1 MIMKNLL
8 LLLFAVIILSS
19 CSKKDEQ
26 PFYPS
31 GTVAAGS
38 VLVLNE
44 GNYTFG
50 NASVTLYNPDSGS
63 VRQDLFTGI
72 NGRPL
77 GDVAFSMTV
86 YNGKAYIVV
95 NNSAKIEVV
104 SLPDFTSVGAINNIG
119 SPRMILHLGGGKA
132 YVSDIYADVIHIVNL
147 DNYAITGTIPLS
159 GWTDDMVE
167 ADGKVFITNYDS
179 NRIEVIDLA
188 TDSKINSIPVTKAP
202 VSLVKDAG
210 GKLWALS
217 DGGLTGPVIPALAR
231 INASSMTVEQTIPF
245 PDAGTN
251 PSDLTISRDGMQ
263 LYYLNYD
270 VFRRSISDT
279 QLPAAPYINSAG
291 RIYYAIG
298 ISPQDE
304 DIYLSDAIDYNQQGM
319 VYVYDIGTTTP
330 IDTFTAGVI
339 PGAFWFVE

>member
-1 MIMKNLL
+1 MKNLL
-8 LLLFAVIILSS
+8 ILLLTVLILSS
-19 CSKKDEQ
+19 CSKTDEQ
-26 PFYPS
+26 PFYQS

-50 NASVTLYNPDSGS
+50 NASVTLYNPDSS
-63 VRQDLFTGI
+63 TARQDLFTGI

-77 GDVAFSMTV
+77 GDVAFSITV

-95 NNSAKIEVV
+95 NNSSRIEVV

-119 SPRMILHLGGGKA
+119 SPRMILPLGGGKA
-132 YVSDIYADVIHIVNL
+132 YVSDIYADVIHIIDL
-147 DNYAITGTIPLS
+147 DNYTITGTIPLS

-167 ADGKVFITNYDS
+167 AEGKVFIANYDS
-179 NRIEVIDLA
+179 NRIEVIDPA
-188 TDSKINSIPVTKAP
+188 TDSKINSIPVTRAP
-202 VSLVKDAG
+202 VNLVKDAG
-210 GKLWALS
+210 GKLWVLS

-231 INASSMTVEQTIPF
+231 INPSTMQVEQTIAF
-245 PDAGTN
+245 PNALTN

-263 LYYLNYD
+263 LYYLNND
-270 VFRRSISDT
+270 VYRMSINDT
-279 QLPAAPYINSAG
+279 QLPASAYINSSG

-304 DIYLSDAIDYNQQGM
+304 DIYLSDAIDYNQQGK

-330 IDTFTAGVI
+330 IDTFAAGVI